1 MSKKIWFSIIAAAVL
16 SVISVTA
23 VFASQPL
30 PPGRGTVGRRGI
42 GEVVSITQG
51 ALTIQTR
58 QDDQYTLKVDDAT
71 IFRSSNGSLVSI
83 DDLQVGQWVA
93 GVMTRDESGEWTL
106 RLVVQLPEGAE
117 NASGLIRRVAGVIT
131 SVQPDANQFSLRT
144 RLGVQVRLQVD
155 GGTRYLGQ
163 VSGLA
168 DLQVGMGV
176 LVGAMRQ
183 EDGAWLAIAV
193 GARQPVMRFG
203 GEIVQVDRAAGRFN
217 LTLRGGETA
226 TFIVDDATRFR
237 SPDGSIQSL
246 ADLQP
251 GMLALV
257 RAQENAEGVYRAA
270 AVGAATRDQLPRF
283 DLRTGGKVTEV
294 GLDSFTIQTRGG
306 EQLTLQ
312 VTAETRFR
320 SRGGFVQSLG
330 DLKPGMLVLVGAHDL
345 GAGDYL
351 AQGVLVLRRL
361 PLR

>member
-1 MSKKIWFSIIAAAVL
+1 MSKKIWFSILAVAVL

-23 VFASQPL
+23 AFASQPL
-30 PPGRGTVGRRGI
+30 PGRGTVGRRGI
-42 GEVVSITQG
+42 GEVVAITQG

-58 QDDQYTLKVDDAT
+58 QDDQYMLKVDAAT
-71 IFRSSNGSLVSI
+71 IFRGSDGSLI
-83 DDLQVGQWVA
+83 PMDDIQVGQWVA
-93 GVMTRDESGEWTL
+93 GVMTRDEAGEWTL

-117 NASGLIRRVAGVIT
+117 NASGLIRRMAGVVT
-131 SVQPDANQFSLRT
+131 GVQPEANQFTLRS
-144 RLGVQVRLQVD
+144 RLGVQERLTVD

-163 VSGLA
+163 VGGLG

-176 LVGAMRQ
+176 LVGALRQ
-183 EDGAWLAIAV
+183 EDGTWLAIAV

-203 GEIVQVDRAAGRFN
+203 GEIVQVDLAAGTFN
-217 LTLRGGETA
+217 LALRGGETA

-237 SPDGSIQSL
+237 SPDGSIQNL
-246 ADLQP
+246 GDLQP

-257 RAQENAEGVYRAA
+257 RAQENADSAYQAL
-270 AVGAATRDQLPRF
+270 AVGAATKEQLPRF
-283 DLRTGGKVTEV
+283 DLRTGGKLTEV
-294 GLDSFTIQTRGG
+294 GLDSFTIQTRNG
-306 EQLTLQ
+306 EQLTIQ

-320 SRGGFVQSLG
+320 SRGGFVQSLE

-345 GAGDYL
+345 GSDDYL